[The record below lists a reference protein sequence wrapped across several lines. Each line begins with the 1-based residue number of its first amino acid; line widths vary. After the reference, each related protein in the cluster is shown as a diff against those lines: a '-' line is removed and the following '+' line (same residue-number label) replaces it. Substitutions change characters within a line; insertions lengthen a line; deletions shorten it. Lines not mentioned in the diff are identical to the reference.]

1 MNRQTPMHPEHT
13 KLIHTLEE
21 GDACV
26 TCSEQTQ
33 DCCGLQV
40 KRWCVFLLMT
50 TIAGVFIVGLMALY
64 IVLYSAQFTVCR
76 LTYSDDAII
85 SEAKMQSWVN
95 RYDWTL
101 SVPSYDPWRR
111 TCVCKGFEDIDPK
124 NLSGTDEVLAWIAPG
139 DLVSLSDEKK
149 ISPLPIDFVT
159 QYRTVYGEADHVKVC
174 IPHSNVVDL
183 WNLMDDAQGDGRH
196 CHSTKGDGSTD
207 VERFYLG
214 WDGALYCSDYCW
226 TVSAQVQCAI
236 TFNNTIYCYQYS
248 NSWQRHNPCFSGIG
262 AVGNCPFS
270 VLGNGVCDQSNL
282 CTQTNPMNLNWC

>member
-1 MNRQTPMHPEHT
+1 MHPEHT
-13 KLIHTLEE
+13 KLVHTLEE

-50 TIAGVFIVGLMALY
+50 TIAGVFVVGLMALY

-85 SEAKMQSWVN
+85 SEAKMQTWAN

-124 NLSGTDEVLAWIAPG
+124 NLSDTDEVLAWIAPG

-149 ISPLPIDFVT
+149 IRPLPVDFAN
-159 QYRTVYGEADHVKVC
+159 QYSTVYGEADHVKVC

-183 WNLMDDAQGDGRH
+183 WNLMDAQGDGRH
-196 CHSTKGDGSTD
+196 CHSTKGDGSTV
-207 VERFYLG
+207 VERFHLG
-214 WDGALYCSDYCW
+214 WDGALYCYYGCVYAPVGTICMIQTNGDNTCYKYVSLSMGDYWQLNDGCPQTISTLGSCPNEVSNFNCNSCSNPDGDNS
-226 TVSAQVQCAI
+226 TV
-236 TFNNTIYCYQYS
+236 YCY
-248 NSWQRHNPCFSGIG
+248 
-262 AVGNCPFS
+262 
-270 VLGNGVCDQSNL
+270 
-282 CTQTNPMNLNWC
+282 